1 MLRGVGDPKFVHVE
15 AMELP
20 VDEIIGGSRALQS
33 FHTRRTG
40 KTNDSRFRH
49 QHRDQS
55 ACALDIH
62 ADGEFGMDTPVSVGA
77 TGGDMDLPDEAG
89 EPEPAELCRA
99 GRAFSIPVVASLDTP
114 RRRQQT

>member
-1 MLRGVGDPKFVHVE
+1 
-15 AMELP
+15 
-20 VDEIIGGSRALQS
+20 
-33 FHTRRTG
+33 
-40 KTNDSRFRH
+40 
-49 QHRDQS
+49 
-55 ACALDIH
+55 
-62 ADGEFGMDTPVSVGA
+62 MDTPVSVGA